1 MFAANGMSAP
11 GDVRSADQEGVGWP
25 VIGFGGA
32 DVDAMLPVSGGL
44 VEARAV
50 GEVEE
55 DGPCGVH
62 EFRDAGCAPVG
73 VQGEV
78 GCEGAGQARQPGR
91 EPAAEPAAGQAGG
104 AAFRRPPSQRDLD
117 LLAASTVVLVL
128 ASRILA
134 APGSPFLEQAAYV
147 MAVPAAAAWAA
158 WSHRLVVPVPLLLMV
173 LGTGAWH
180 PAGDLAAPRF
190 MRAGAGAGAR
200 RADADADR
208 FSQQMAAQDAAL
220 AAEEAERRAANAVHD
235 DVLSVL
241 RTVAVTDQPLPW
253 SVLVAKA
260 RQAQSAL
267 ARRVR
272 PDRRGSPT
280 WVGAAPPGEGVHPG
294 ARHPLARRPR
304 SRSARGRGG
313 GAWRRRR
320 RGIAQ
325 CDGTRWGAACRGHG
339 PRRRVRRRRGTLEV
353 QDRPASLYDCCERS
367 APLLLRRPLR
377 SLLLPYPPRSS
388 HSLAGP
394 TCQSSRSG
402 SAWTRRT
409 RPRLS
414 SGEEDGISAACP
426 EAMCG
431 DHLPRCC
438 AVP

>member
-1 MFAANGMSAP
+1 
-11 GDVRSADQEGVGWP
+11 
-25 VIGFGGA
+25 
-32 DVDAMLPVSGGL
+32 MLPVSGGH
-44 VEARAV
+44 VVARAV

-280 WVGAAPPGEGVHPG
+280 WVGAAPPGEGGHPR
-294 ARHPLARRPR
+294 ARPPLARRPR
-304 SRSARGRGG
+304 SRRARGRGG

-377 SLLLPYPPRSS
+377 ALLLPSPPRSS

-402 SAWTRRT
+402 SALTRRT

-431 DHLPRCC
+431 DHLPRC
-438 AVP
+438 

>member
-147 MAVPAAAAWAA
+147 MAVPAGAAWAA

-180 PAGDLAAPRF
+180 PAGDLAVEQLVAALPTMIVGSAAARF
-190 MRAGAGAGAR
+190 MRAGAGAGAGAR

-313 GAWRRRR
+313 GAWRGRRS
-320 RGIAQ
+320 GIAQ
-325 CDGTRWGAACRGHG
+325 FDGTRWGAVC
-339 PRRRVRRRRGTLEV
+339 RRR
-353 QDRPASLYDCCERS
+353 
-367 APLLLRRPLR
+367 
-377 SLLLPYPPRSS
+377 
-388 HSLAGP
+388 
-394 TCQSSRSG
+394 
-402 SAWTRRT
+402 
-409 RPRLS
+409 
-414 SGEEDGISAACP
+414 
-426 EAMCG
+426 
-431 DHLPRCC
+431 
-438 AVP
+438 

>member
-1 MFAANGMSAP
+1 MSMRCCQSRAVSWRP
-11 GDVRSADQEGVGWP
+11 GRSARAGRT
-25 VIGFGGA
+25 
-32 DVDAMLPVSGGL
+32 
-44 VEARAV
+44 ARAV
-50 GEVEE
+50 CMSSATLVVPRSVCRVRSGAKV
-55 DGPCGVH
+55 
-62 EFRDAGCAPVG
+62 PVKPG
-73 VQGEV
+73 SLAANLLLSLLLVR
-78 GCEGAGQARQPGR
+78 QAAR
-91 EPAAEPAAGQAGG
+91 
-104 AAFRRPPSQRDLD
+104 AFRRPPSQRDLD

-180 PAGDLAAPRF
+180 PAGDLAVEQLVAALPTMIVGGAAARF
-190 MRAGAGAGAR
+190 MRAGAGAGAGAR

-208 FSQQMAAQDAAL
+208 FSQQMAARDAAL

-313 GAWRRRR
+313 GAWRRHR

-388 HSLAGP
+388 HSFAGP

-402 SAWTRRT
+402 SAGR
-409 RPRLS
+409 
-414 SGEEDGISAACP
+414 
-426 EAMCG
+426 
-431 DHLPRCC
+431 
-438 AVP
+438 